1 MSIGKSIVR
10 VDAYD
15 KVTGRAKYTDDLCDK
30 NALIAKILHA
40 DIAHGLV
47 KKIDISDAEKIPGVI
62 KIVTCFDVPKHRF
75 PTAGH
80 PWSNDPAHQDVADRR
95 LLNQHVRYYGDDIA
109 AVVAKDELTAKK
121 ALEAMR
127 VEYEVYDFVLDP
139 IEAMKEGAPLIHN
152 EDSESEGLFPRK
164 SQEFSDEKKAHNVLG
179 HSEIHRGDVAQAI
192 REKGLIRVEGWYRTP
207 MVQHCHI
214 ENHICYAE
222 EEAGKIKIVSST
234 QIPHI
239 VRRVVGQALG
249 RPWGDIRII
258 KPYIGG
264 GFGNKQDALYE
275 PLCAYLCTQVGG
287 RLVKLDVSR
296 EETFINNRV
305 RHALIYH
312 IVSYVRK
319 DGTIIAREMQ
329 SYSNQGAYASHG
341 HSIAAKGLGAFPQQ
355 YPCPNIDAHAYTVYT
370 NLPAA
375 GAMRGYGIPQA
386 MWMNECHIDDI
397 ARALNRDPVEY
408 REQVIMAKGYVDP
421 FSKNENYYDS
431 YRECLKKGMEVT
443 DYIQKRENYRNQRG
457 PIRRGIGVA
466 TFWYNTA
473 VWPIALETSS
483 CRMVLNQDGS
493 VGLELAETEIG
504 QGADTAF
511 TQMAAEVLGVDD
523 ECVHIRSFQDTDT
536 TPFGTGAYASRQTYI
551 AGFSIRQ
558 TGLQLKE
565 KLLKHAQELT
575 RMPAFN
581 LDIKNGVIIRTTDQ
595 RALMSLEELSMQV
608 LYSTTLSAHITAEST
623 YQTKTNAYS
632 FGCTFC
638 EVEVDIPL
646 CRIKILRMVNIH
658 DCGKLIN
665 PQLAQAQ
672 VHGGMSMALGF
683 GLSEELLF
691 DQKTG
696 RPLNNNLLD
705 YKLLTSADHPELEV
719 HFIENPE
726 PTSAFGTKSLGEPP
740 TCSGAPAI
748 RNALLNATG
757 VAINDGPLSPG
768 RLFDAFKEHHLFE
781 EVASCTI

>member
-30 NALIAKILHA
+30 NAYIAKILHA
-40 DIAHGLV
+40 DIAHGMV
-47 KKIDISDAEKIPGVI
+47 QKIDVREAEKIPGVI
-62 KIVTCFDVPKHRF
+62 KIVTCFDVPERPF

-80 PWSNDPAHQDVADRR
+80 PWSNDPEHQDVADRL
-95 LLNQHVRYYGDDIA
+95 LLNRHVRYYGDDIA
-109 AVVAKDELTAKK
+109 AVVARDEITAKRALK
-121 ALEAMR
+121 AIR
-127 VEYEVYDFVLDP
+127 VSYDVYDAVFDP
-139 IEAMKEGAPLIHN
+139 IEAMQDGAPIIHQK
-152 EDSESEGLFPRK
+152 EDNPDGLFPRH
-164 SQEFSDEKKAHNVLG
+164 SQKFSEEKEKPNVLG
-179 HSEIHRGDVAQAI
+179 HSEIHRGNVAEAI
-192 REKGLIRVEGWYRTP
+192 REEGLVRVEGWYRTP
-207 MVQHCHI
+207 VVQHCHI
-214 ENHICYAE
+214 ENHICYAQE
-222 EEAGKIKIVSST
+222 ESGKIKIVSST

-249 RPWGDIRII
+249 KPWGDIRII

-275 PLCAYLCTQVGG
+275 PLCAFLSMQIGG
-287 RLVKLDVSR
+287 RPVKLDVSR
-296 EETFINNRV
+296 EETFVNNRV
-305 RHALIYH
+305 RHAITYH
-312 IVSYVRK
+312 IISYVRK
-319 DGTIIAREMQ
+319 DGTLVAREMNA
-329 SYSNQGAYASHG
+329 YSNQGAYASHG

-408 REQVIMAKGYVDP
+408 REQVIMPKGYVDP

-431 YRECLKKGMEVT
+431 YRECLRKGMELT
-443 DYIQKRENYRNQRG
+443 NYLKKRASYRDQKG
-457 PIRRGIGVA
+457 PLRRGIGVA

-483 CRMVLNQDGS
+483 CRMILNQDGS
-493 VGLELAETEIG
+493 IGLELAETEIG

-511 TQMAAEVLGVDD
+511 TQMAAEVLGVHHSRI
-523 ECVHIRSFQDTDT
+523 HIRSFQDTDS

-558 TGLQLKE
+558 TGLLLKE
-565 KLLKHAQELT
+565 KILKHAEELT

-581 LDIKNGVIIRTTDQ
+581 LDIKNGTVIRTTDQ
-595 RALMSLEELSMQV
+595 RALISLEELAMQV
-608 LYSTTLSAHITAEST
+608 LYSATRSVHLTAEST
-623 YQTKTNAYS
+623 YHTKTNAYS

-638 EVEVDIPL
+638 EIEVDIPL
-646 CRIKILRMVNIH
+646 CQIKVLRMVNIH

-665 PQLAQAQ
+665 PQLAEAQ

-683 GLSEELLF
+683 GLSEELRF
-691 DQKTG
+691 DPETG
-696 RPLNNNLLD
+696 RPYNNNFLD
-705 YKLLTSADHPELEV
+705 YKILTSADHPNLEAY
-719 HFIENPE
+719 FIENPE

-757 VAINDGPLSPG
+757 VAVNDGPLSPN
-768 RLFDAFKEHHLFE
+768 RLYEAFKAHHLFE
-781 EVASCTI
+781 EVRSCTI